1 MIFILKIIMQ
11 NKYLNNFILS
21 VLIFNLFIGVDFYQV
36 ILFDK
41 LRIVADLGFI
51 AIIFG
56 FSIFC
61 SIATNATLLIVVSL
75 LFLIQ
80 LIEFLHF
87 AYFGEFI
94 PPNSIGLIFEEFSE
108 IIESGVDSFNYIY
121 PIILIPLTCFIII
134 FIFLKS
140 IKDNRIKSKLAVIPI
155 LIILSITPIKVIRN
169 LNFSIFYPDQTMH
182 TMRNGIYSFSAYF
195 FKLFPRELSSH
206 KVENKYKKYKIEKI
220 STPQNQNIILVIGE
234 SVNYEHMSLYG
245 YSRETNPQLSQLINK
260 GLIFKKGISSST
272 STKISLPLILN
283 SVREPNN
290 ETMLI
295 SKEANLFKLAKENGF
310 KTIYISAQ
318 ESVLSR
324 SIGAN
329 YIDNMIVFENEKNLF
344 QNKNDEALL
353 EIIDKINLS
362 EKNFIVMHQR
372 NSHSPYES
380 NYNHRGDEFKKFD
393 QKKANHQNYIVNTYD
408 NSIIFNDFFLKQI
421 INYFSHKSQEFSFFF
436 TSDHGEMLGE
446 NGLFGHTIFNIEAT
460 KVPFIYYS
468 SKEDKDFTQAIGDN
482 ITHYEVS
489 NLIACK
495 LGYKIS
501 NPNFQKGKFFIHGN
515 NHNNVYE
522 VLEYFEI
529 IKNDNKVE
537 YKYKKLDY

>member
-1 MIFILKIIMQ
+1 MIMRHNYI
-11 NKYLNNFILS
+11 NNFILFI
-21 VLIFNLFIGVDFYQV
+21 LIFNLFIGVDFYQAV
-36 ILFDK
+36 FFDK
-41 LRIVADLGFI
+41 LRLVPDLGFI
-51 AIIFG
+51 AIIAG

-61 SIATNATLLIVVSL
+61 AFTTNITLLVVVGL

-80 LIEFLHF
+80 LTEFLHF

-94 PPNSIGLIFEEFSE
+94 PPNSIGLMFEEAGE
-108 IIESGVDSFNYIY
+108 IIESGVFSFKYIY
-121 PIILIPLTCFIII
+121 QITLIPLACFILIVI
-134 FIFLKS
+134 CLKS
-140 IKDNRIKSKLAVIPI
+140 IKENRVIYKWTTIPI
-155 LIILSITPIKVIRN
+155 LIILSITPIKVIKN
-169 LNFSIFYPDQTMH
+169 SNFSIFYPDQTMH

-195 FKLFPRELSSH
+195 FKLLPRELSYQR
-206 KVENKYKKYKIEKI
+206 VQNKYQKYEIEKI

-245 YSRETNPQLSQLINK
+245 YSRDTTPQLSQLIDK

-290 ETMLI
+290 EEMLLL
-295 SKEANLFKLAKENGF
+295 KEANLFKLAKENGF

-329 YIDNMIVFENEKNLF
+329 YIDTMIVFENEKSLF

-353 EIIDKINLS
+353 EILDKITLS
-362 EKNFIVMHQR
+362 EKNFIVLHQR

-380 NYNHRGDEFKKFD
+380 NYNHRGNKFKKFD
-393 QKKANHQNYIVNTYD
+393 QEKVNHQDYIINTYD
-408 NSIIFNDFFLKQI
+408 NSMYFNDSFLKNAI
-421 INYFSHKSQEFSFFF
+421 DYFHSKSKKFYFFF
-436 TSDHGEMLGE
+436 TSDHGEMLGK

-468 SKEDKDFTQAIGDN
+468 SHEDKEFSQSIEDN

-489 NLIACK
+489 NLIAHK
-495 LGYKIS
+495 LGYKIL
-501 NPNFQKGKFFIHGN
+501 NPNLKKGEFFIHGN

-522 VLEYFEI
+522 VLEYFEV
-529 IKNDNKVE
+529 IKDNNKVE
-537 YKYKKLDY
+537 YRYIGK